1 MIIYVKIITE
11 YALNAWFNI
20 FLYPRLSGES
30 PFQGNSDAE
39 TLAHVTAAF
48 YEFDEESFEDISE
61 QAKDFI
67 QSLLKKDR
75 RCVKTTHRI
84 TIFALWGPLCLCLG
98 EYLGECVS
106 LCMCDTHR

>member
-1 MIIYVKIITE
+1 MCVY
-11 YALNAWFNI
+11 I

-39 TLAHVTAAF
+39 TLALVTAAY

-75 RCVKTTHRI
+75 RCAKTPTRTQNI
-84 TIFALWGPLCLCLG
+84 TIFA
-98 EYLGECVS
+98 
-106 LCMCDTHR
+106 

>member
-1 MIIYVKIITE
+1 MRVLIY
-11 YALNAWFNI
+11 
-20 FLYPRLSGES
+20 FLHPRLSGES

-39 TLAHVTAAF
+39 TLALVTAAF

-75 RCVKTTHRI
+75 RCVKKKHTHRI
-84 TIFALWGPLCLCLG
+84 TIFALRGH
-98 EYLGECVS
+98 CVRARRV
-106 LCMCDTHR
+106 CEFVHV

>member
-1 MIIYVKIITE
+1 MTICQNDRIYRKKQFYCDVCV
-11 YALNAWFNI
+11 YI

-39 TLAHVTAAF
+39 TLALVTAAS

-75 RCVKTTHRI
+75 RCAKTPTRTQNI
-84 TIFALWGPLCLCLG
+84 TIFA
-98 EYLGECVS
+98 
-106 LCMCDTHR
+106 

>member
-1 MIIYVKIITE
+1 MRVLIY
-11 YALNAWFNI
+11 
-20 FLYPRLSGES
+20 FLFPRLSGES

-39 TLAHVTAAF
+39 TLALVTAAF

-75 RCVKTTHRI
+75 RCVKKPHTQSQYLPCGGTVSV
-84 TIFALWGPLCLCLG
+84 
-98 EYLGECVS
+98 LGECVS